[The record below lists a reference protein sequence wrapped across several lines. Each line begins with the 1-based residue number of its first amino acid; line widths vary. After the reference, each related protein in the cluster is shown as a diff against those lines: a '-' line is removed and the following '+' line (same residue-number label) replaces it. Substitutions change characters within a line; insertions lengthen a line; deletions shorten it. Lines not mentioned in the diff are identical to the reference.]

1 MRKVAWDSS
10 GALEQEPVEVV
21 ARKSRI
27 VAVDE
32 SVVDD
37 AKVRIHRE
45 EFGAPIALEEAVVVA
60 LIRNLNRFRVEILA
74 HQYVS
79 SARTGHCL
87 VAARKEVGIQV
98 YQDPLHEHEIPLPT
112 IRLPRQNRFLKD
124 LRPVDDLDEL
134 LCGVSGDLYCRQ
146 VRIGEQQSQRTQVH
160 ADVGAQLK
168 MDAGGC
174 FAVNARANSARLVAS
189 R

>member
-1 MRKVAWDSS
+1 M
-10 GALEQEPVEVV
+10 
-21 ARKSRI
+21 
-27 VAVDE
+27 
-32 SVVDD
+32 
-37 AKVRIHRE
+37 
-45 EFGAPIALEEAVVVA
+45 
-60 LIRNLNRFRVEILA
+60 
-74 HQYVS
+74 
-79 SARTGHCL
+79 
-87 VAARKEVGIQV
+87 

-189 R
+189 SRGPRFRSMYSRPKFPAQKFSCGVAKSDMHLSSLAAVLGDKPKYES